1 MDGSRVAWEF
11 LRRRGP
17 LHTLV
22 TIQIAFS
29 HVSPGTDAI
38 ILAAFGLLHPQW
50 LRSFCAAFMHVPRAH
65 TGVGEL
71 TSECEVKVPFFSV
84 VTQLPSLCFL
94 SVVFCGVLAA
104 C

>member
-1 MDGSRVAWEF
+1 MLLWHKGHHTCCFLASSFTVA
-11 LRRRGP
+11 P
-17 LHTLV
+17 
-22 TIQIAFS
+22 
-29 HVSPGTDAI
+29 
-38 ILAAFGLLHPQW
+38 
-50 LRSFCAAFMHVPRAH
+50 RSFCAAFMRVPRAQ
-65 TGVGEL
+65 GVGEL

>member
-1 MDGSRVAWEF
+1 MR
-11 LRRRGP
+11 
-17 LHTLV
+17 
-22 TIQIAFS
+22 
-29 HVSPGTDAI
+29 
-38 ILAAFGLLHPQW
+38 
-50 LRSFCAAFMHVPRAH
+50 VPRAQ
-65 TGVGEL
+65 GVGEL